1 MGFGIIAMFVI
12 SFTAGIAAGMGLFA
26 AASEYASTTNAAL
39 AEHSSMIWKE
49 AHSDIEIVRVVGNE
63 IYVKNRGSTALDPNY
78 TSLVIDDRWVASSSF
93 SISALGYLKSG
104 FETKIVR
111 GAHFNKAKNTLF
123 LSTRNLTDMNPPWIC
138 GVIGWFNITIPERD
152 FVSLAAP
159 PFSWGPG
166 ETIKITTAV
175 PIVNKTKV
183 IAENGAWDEYYKNR
197 RADHYHLEPLEG
209 FTSWQWVS

>member
-12 SFTAGIAAGMGLFA
+12 SFTAGIAAGFGLFA
-26 AASEYASTTNAAL
+26 AADEYLSTTDAAF
-39 AEHSSMIWKE
+39 AEHSNVVWKE
-49 AHSDIEIVRVVGNE
+49 AHSDIEIVRIVGNE
-63 IYVKNRGSTALDPNY
+63 TYVKNKGSIALDPNY
-78 TSLVIDDRWVASSSF
+78 ISLVVDDAWVPRGSF
-93 SISALGYLKSG
+93 SISDLGYLKSG

-111 GAHFNKAKNTLF
+111 AAYFSKGKNTLF
-123 LSTRNLTDMNPPWIC
+123 LSTRNQTGMNPPWIC

-152 FVSLAAP
+152 FVPLAAP
-159 PFSWGPG
+159 PFVWGPG
-166 ETIKITTAV
+166 ETVKITTTV

-197 RADHYHLEPLEG
+197 RVDHYHLEPLEG